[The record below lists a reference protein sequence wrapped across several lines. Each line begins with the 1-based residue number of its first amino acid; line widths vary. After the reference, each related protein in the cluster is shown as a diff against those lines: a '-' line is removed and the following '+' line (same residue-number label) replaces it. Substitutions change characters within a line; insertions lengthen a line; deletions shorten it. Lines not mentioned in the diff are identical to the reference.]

1 MRGVGQLTSQGR
13 PRPSSN
19 QAAQCSAPCLL
30 VALFQPLDRD
40 IIHVSQIVNSIEIQ
54 CNEIENTDY
63 NHTSDYGIY
72 NKNLLGLPDPSTLR
86 LFSGFVTFATQHS
99 SDKTPVHQNIC

>member
-30 VALFQPLDRD
+30 VALFQPLARD

-54 CNEIENTDY
+54 CNEIENTII
-63 NHTSDYGIY
+63 T
-72 NKNLLGLPDPSTLR
+72 LLIM
-86 LFSGFVTFATQHS
+86 V
-99 SDKTPVHQNIC
+99 